1 MKVMH
6 KKLWIA
12 SQLGIKRTKL
22 VEIHAKGAFL
32 IMQHFFFWFDLFLE
46 ARAVKND
53 HAHVTKQRFF

>member
-22 VEIHAKGAFL
+22 VEIYAKGAFL
-32 IMQHFFFWFDLFLE
+32 ICYVKFLF
-46 ARAVKND
+46 VSKIQ
-53 HAHVTKQRFF
+53 KF